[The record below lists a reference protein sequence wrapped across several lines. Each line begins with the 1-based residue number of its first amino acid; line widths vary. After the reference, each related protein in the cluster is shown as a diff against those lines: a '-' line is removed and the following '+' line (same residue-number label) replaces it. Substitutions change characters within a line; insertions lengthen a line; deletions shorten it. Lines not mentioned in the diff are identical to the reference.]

1 MRDERRSEM
10 LPNDHKPWAKTLAR
24 TVIGVTLVALAAVA
38 YFLKSHGALHIPEV
52 VGIFLLFLTIVPPN
66 LAVLYPWLL
75 PSKHIPSAAH
85 SPKSISR

>member
-1 MRDERRSEM
+1 M

-24 TVIGVTLVALAAVA
+24 SVIGVTVVVLIFLA
-38 YFLKSHGALHIPEV
+38 YFLKSRGSLHIPEV

-75 PSKHIPSAAH
+75 PQKHIPTAGHTS
-85 SPKSISR
+85 KLR